1 MPPCFFGESALMTQT
16 FFAWILSGLL
26 LIIAYPWAKWLLAQ
40 NPRRDSRWLTTLL
53 TLALSTG
60 TLTLGMF
67 WESLLGITFETW
79 GIVLP
84 YTLLML
90 PGWILNA
97 PHLLKRE
104 LPTRAHRCAPLQIP
118 SMRQIFLISPLVI
131 ISAAILFNA
140 VYWPFSRDDAMGIY
154 APIAQ
159 QMADSRAIVPLP
171 GNLTVYEAYPIH
183 ISLTYT
189 FAYLASGW
197 TNEYL
202 ARLFPALMAVGSIPA
217 AYVFGAMLHGRTA
230 GWISATLLATTPTFG
245 RWASS
250 GYVDLPMAFFYILSA
265 IFAWRLWQTRHW
277 TDALLAG
284 LMMGLG
290 AWTKN
295 AALLSTLFLCAW
307 LVWAWLRKKID
318 LRLAILALTGWA
330 VVAAPWYI
338 RNWLQAGLIIPD
350 TAWTDQAKRSLESLL
365 ILPQLY
371 GLAGL
376 LMLITVILT
385 IIDLL
390 RRRFNAPE
398 NILLLLW
405 TVPFFAAWWLFA
417 SYDPRFLLLFL
428 PILCVITGLWLAK
441 FYTALPS
448 NWQKHSRIPLS
459 VLVLLLTALT
469 VWNSVE
475 YKREILRNPLMDN
488 QAKHEIVLADE

>member
-26 LIIAYPWAKWLLAQ
+26 LITPYPWAKWLLAQ
-40 NPRRDSRWLTTLL
+40 NPRRDSRWLTIML

-60 TLTLGMF
+60 TLTLVMF

-79 GIVLP
+79 AIVLP
-84 YTLLML
+84 YALLML
-90 PGWILNA
+90 PGWIAN
-97 PHLLKRE
+97 RFRGGE
-104 LPTRAHRCAPLQIP
+104 LPVGAHSRAPQIP
-118 SMRQIFLISPLVI
+118 SVRQIFLISPLVI
-131 ISAAILFNA
+131 IGAAILFNA

-159 QMADSRAIVPLP
+159 QMADSRAILPLP

-202 ARLFPALMAVGSIPA
+202 ARLFPALMAVGCIPA
-217 AYVFGAMLHGRTA
+217 AYVFGAMLHGRAA
-230 GWISATLLATTPTFG
+230 GWISAILLATTPTFG

-284 LMMGLG
+284 LMMGLA

-295 AALLSTLFLCAW
+295 AALLGILFLSAW
-307 LVWAWLRKKID
+307 LAWAWLRKKID
-318 LRLAILALTGWA
+318 LRLAVLTLVSA
-330 VVAAPWYI
+330 AAVAAPWYI

-350 TAWTDQAKRSLESLL
+350 TAWTDQAKRSFQTLL
-365 ILPQLY
+365 VLPQLY

-376 LMLITVILT
+376 IMLIAVILT

-428 PILCVITGLWLAK
+428 PVLCVITGVWLVN
-441 FYTALPS
+441 FHTILP
-448 NWQKHSRIPLS
+448 KRAVFPLF
-459 VLVLLLTALT
+459 VLVLALALWTA
-469 VWNSVE
+469 WNSVE
-475 YKREILRNPLMDN
+475 FKVEILRNPLMDN
-488 QAKHEIVLADE
+488 QTKHEIVLADE